1 MTSLLRPQ
9 NLTSTLMGRTGDAI
23 LWLLASLHLTAV
35 TVLVF
40 TLFSLGS
47 AQAAEPY
54 VTCTG
59 TDILTDM
66 QKSDPAKYRQIEDEA
81 AKIPNG
87 KGVFW
92 RIEKAGTE
100 PSFLLGTMHV
110 TDPRVL
116 NMPQGAKAAFDGA
129 NAVIVESDEIID
141 ERKVAVSLLARP
153 DLTTFAQGKSIY
165 DMLPKDDLQQLEN
178 GLKARG
184 IPLNAVSRMQP
195 WMLSSFV
202 VMPACEF
209 ARKAK
214 GASFLD
220 KKLAEDAVRDGKYLI
235 GLETIVEQLTAM
247 TELPMEFH
255 LQSLIETLK
264 LGSRM
269 DDVMATMTDLY
280 VEGNIGMTMP
290 MLKSIDTASAE
301 TGKDGYA
308 AFEQRIITNRNHI
321 MAERAATYLAN
332 GKVFMAVGALHLP
345 GDEGLIEL
353 LRKQGFTV
361 TPAL

>member
-9 NLTSTLMGRTGDAI
+9 NLTSALMGRTGDAI
-23 LWLLASLHLTAV
+23 LWLLATVHLAAISMF
-35 TVLVF
+35 LF
-40 TLFSLGS
+40 TLLSLGS
-47 AQAAEPY
+47 AQAAEQE
-54 VTCTG
+54 VTCIG
-59 TDILTDM
+59 KNILTEM
-66 QKSDPAKYRQIEDEA
+66 QKTEPARYQQIEENA

-92 RIEKAGTE
+92 RIEKAGIE

-116 NMPQGAKAAFDGA
+116 NMPQGAKAAFDKA

-141 ERKVAVSLLARP
+141 ELKVAVSLLARP
-153 DLTTFAQGKSIY
+153 DLTTFPNGKSIY
-165 DMLPKDDLQQLEN
+165 DALPKEDVQQLEV

-184 IPLNAVSRMQP
+184 IPLSAVSRMQP

-220 KKLAEDAVRDGKYLI
+220 KKLAEDAVRDGKHLI

-264 LGSRM
+264 LGDRM
-269 DDVMATMTDLY
+269 NDVMATMTDLY
-280 VEGNIGMTMP
+280 VTGDIGMTMP

-308 AFEQRIITNRNHI
+308 AFEQRIITDRNHV
-321 MAERAATYLAN
+321 MAERAAIYLAN
-332 GKVFMAVGALHLP
+332 GRVFMAVGALHLP
-345 GDEGLIEL
+345 GEEGLVEL
-353 LRKQGFTV
+353 LRSQGFTV
-361 TPAL
+361 MPAI